1 MSKKYDETEI
11 NKMVTF
17 KMVGVALILIGIALI
32 VYQLIYPSAEP
43 VFSQGGIPSMPHYKN
58 PWLWPSFILFVLGGL
73 SWKAGK

>member
-17 KMVGVALILIGIALI
+17 KMLGVVLILIGIALI
-32 VYQLIYPSAEP
+32 VYQIIYPSAEP
-43 VFSQGGIPSMPHYKN
+43 VAPGGIIPSMPHYKD
-58 PWLWPSFILFVLGGL
+58 PWLLPSTILFILGGL